1 MDPTM
6 PSRYTPAEHALTGDI
21 YAALVRSGILA
32 EHDGH
37 TMDTY
42 DRDGQVEAFVTNH
55 VRHDTTPDA
64 QARLEAACT
73 AYEHVLREAGFDV
86 RPAEAHRG
94 IYVRRLPAGGPDAPW
109 INDVTQTL
117 GNGAGSPPATPDQ
130 LAPAEGPKQRRAD
143 TPRRRTRAK
152 RPPAEPTQGP
162 CWTVRV
168 GTSQERM
175 IQVVGRR
182 KEVPVVLALVPDADD
197 PEQEANAHLY
207 AIAPELL
214 EYVRRITKDAAERR
228 GAYLHADR
236 LAIEAL
242 GDLVTRLD
250 ERRR

>member
-1 MDPTM
+1 M
-6 PSRYTPAEHALTGDI
+6 PSRYTPAEHALSGDI
-21 YAALVRSGILA
+21 YAALNRSGILA

-37 TMDTY
+37 TIDTY

-55 VRHDTTPDA
+55 VRRDTTPDA
-64 QARLEAACT
+64 KARLEAACT
-73 AYEHVLREAGFDV
+73 AYEHVLRKAGFDV
-86 RPAEAHRG
+86 RATEPPRG
-94 IYVRRLPAGGPDAPW
+94 IYVRRRPAGGADVPW
-109 INDVTQTL
+109 INDAMQAP
-117 GNGAGSPPATPDQ
+117 GNGADPPPAPPDQ
-130 LAPAEGPKQRRAD
+130 LAAADGPKQVRAN
-143 TPRRRTRAK
+143 TASGRTRAK

-168 GTSQERM
+168 GTTQEPM

-182 KEVPVVLALVPDADD
+182 KEVPVVLALVPDAND

-214 EYVRRITKDAAERR
+214 EYVRRITNDAGERR

-242 GDLVTRLD
+242 GGLLTRLD
-250 ERRR
+250 QRRR

>member
-1 MDPTM
+1 M
-6 PSRYTPAEHALTGDI
+6 PSRYTPAEHALTDDI

-55 VRHDTTPDA
+55 IRRETTPDA
-64 QARLEAACT
+64 QARLDAACS

-86 RPAEAHRG
+86 GRSETPRG
-94 IYVRRLPAGGPDAPW
+94 IYVRRLPAGGPDVPW
-109 INDVTQTL
+109 INHAL
-117 GNGAGSPPATPDQ
+117 GPAEQGADSPAA
-130 LAPAEGPKQRRAD
+130 APAERPPGDGPNRHRGN
-143 TPRRRTRAK
+143 TPRRRTRAEK
-152 RPPAEPTQGP
+152 SPAEPTQGP
-162 CWTVRV
+162 CWTVAV
-168 GTSQERM
+168 GTPQERM

-214 EYVRRITKDAAERR
+214 EYVRRIAKDATERR

-242 GDLVTRLD
+242 GGLVTRLD

>member
-1 MDPTM
+1 M
-6 PSRYTPAEHALTGDI
+6 PSRYTPAELALSDDI

-32 EHDGH
+32 GHSGH

-42 DRDGQVEAFVTNH
+42 DSDGQVEAFVTNH
-55 VRHDTTPDA
+55 VDGETTPDA
-64 QARLEAACT
+64 QARLEAACS

-86 RPAEAHRG
+86 RASEIPRG
-94 IYVRRLPAGGPDAPW
+94 IYVRRLPAEGPDVPW
-109 INDVTQTL
+109 INHAMQAL
-117 GNGAGSPPATPDQ
+117 GKGADSPPAAPDQ
-130 LAPAEGPKQRRAD
+130 LAPADGPKQRRANSP
-143 TPRRRTRAK
+143 TRRARAK

-162 CWTVRV
+162 CWTVAV
-168 GTSQERM
+168 GTSQEPM

-228 GAYLHADR
+228 GAYLHADQ

-242 GDLVTRLD
+242 GGLVTRLD